1 MTDTITL
8 RRPDDFHLH
17 LRDGAILEA
26 VARGSLDFA
35 RAIIMPNLVPPV
47 VDAAMV
53 RSYRD
58 RIMTAVEKSV
68 PGAEFGPLMTLY
80 LTDDTTPATID
91 EVAGLCTAAKL
102 YPAHA
107 TTNSAS
113 GVNDIDGLTPVLERM
128 AERGIVLCIHGEVTD
143 HEVDIFDREAVFLE
157 RVLAPMRERVPE
169 LKIVLE
175 HVSTRTAIDFVK
187 AAGNMGATIT
197 AHHLVIDRNDLL
209 AGGIRPHNYCLP
221 IVKRREDREALVA
234 AATGDNPAFFFG
246 SDSAPHTD
254 PRKLGPCGAA
264 GCFTAPLAL
273 AILAHLFEAAGALDR
288 LEEFVSLRGA
298 AFYGLPPNPGTVTLT
313 RGAPVPLDPID
324 TADGPITL
332 FNPGF
337 EVTWRVENS
346 PALDVQEKVF

>member
-1 MTDTITL
+1 MTDTLTI
-8 RRPDDFHLH
+8 RRPDDYHLH
-17 LRDGAILEA
+17 LRDGAILAA
-26 VARGSLDFA
+26 VTKGSLDFG

-53 RSYRD
+53 RAYRA
-58 RIMTAVEKSV
+58 RIMDAVALT
-68 PGAEFGPLMTLY
+68 PGVSLEPLMTLY

-91 EVAGLCTAAKL
+91 AAAEVCTAAKL

-113 GVNDIDGLTPVLERM
+113 GVNDIDALTPVLERM
-128 AERGIVLCIHGEVTD
+128 AERGMVLCIHGEVTD
-143 HEVDIFDREAVFLE
+143 HSVDIFDREAVFLE
-157 RVLAPMRERVPE
+157 RVLAPIRSRVPD

-175 HVSTRTAIDFVK
+175 HVSTRAAVAFVK
-187 AAGNMGATIT
+187 EAPNMAATIT

-234 AATGDNPAFFFG
+234 AATGEDDRFFFG

-254 PRKLGPCGAA
+254 MKKLGCCGAA
-264 GCFTAPLAL
+264 GCFTAPVAMG
-273 AILAHLFEAAGALDR
+273 ILAHLFENEGR
-288 LEEFVSLRGA
+288 LGTLEAFASSRGA
-298 AFYGLPPNPGTVTLT
+298 AFYGLAPHDDTITLVK
-313 RGAPVPLDPID
+313 GDPVALEPIA
-324 TADGPITL
+324 TPDGPITL

-337 EVTWRVENS
+337 PITWRVENS
-346 PALDVQEKVF
+346 PALDGR